1 MFDVDF
7 SGFCWLWTIG
17 LILVD
22 FGGVDDGWILGVS
35 NLGLWL
41 NG

>member
-1 MFDVDF
+1 VISVVDWLICMFDVDF

-22 FGGVDDGWILGVS
+22 FGSVDDG
-35 NLGLWL
+35 
-41 NG
+41 